1 MSLNIYWLKTR
12 LIIITSHFI
21 RQKYELFLKNIIVK
35 WKIDMK
41 MKTCPYRIMLVDLS
55 KSTTITRFKILTIEK
70 FAGKKYM
77 SLPI

>member
-1 MSLNIYWLKTR
+1 MN
-12 LIIITSHFI
+12 III
-21 RQKYELFLKNIIVK
+21 LFEYYSDFDQNILKILMKIK

>member
-1 MSLNIYWLKTR
+1 
-12 LIIITSHFI
+12 
-21 RQKYELFLKNIIVK
+21 
-35 WKIDMK
+35 MK
-41 MKTCPYRIMLVDLS
+41 MKTCSYRIMLVDLS